1 MLDPAQALPAAARPS
16 LPLPVPSTARRVLV
30 VGGAGALGSALLES
44 LLGAHRFERVAVAV
58 RRPVSPALRG
68 LVVVDDSE
76 AAWQAFAPES
86 ALIVFDRERKANGR
100 DDAFVRPQPSELLA
114 LATRLRAAG
123 ARQLIVAL
131 PHAPAMLPQA
141 LKAGLASLDEGAVA
155 DLGFDHVVFMRLA
168 QAGLAASAVEA
179 SHPQRLADWML
190 RQLHWMVPSSEQPV
204 RRETLARVVAR
215 LLIELPAA
223 PRGTRVLPPEL
234 LWHAAQAADIEP
246 LVQRW
251 LAGETLPPLRA
262 VRQRW

>member
-1 MLDPAQALPAAARPS
+1 MLDPAQALAAVARPPS
-16 LPLPVPSTARRVLV
+16 PLPVPPSARRVLV
-30 VGGAGALGSALLES
+30 VGGAGPLGSALVES

-58 RRPVSPALRG
+58 QRRVSPALRG
-68 LVVVDDSE
+68 LVIVDDSD

-100 DDAFVRPQPSELLA
+100 DDAFVRPQPEQLLA

-168 QAGLAASAVEA
+168 QTGLPAGADEA
-179 SHPQRLADWML
+179 SRPQRLADWML

-204 RRETLARVVAR
+204 RRETVARVVAR

-223 PRGTRVLPPEL
+223 PRGTRVLPPDL
-234 LWHAAQAADIEP
+234 LWHAAQAADLEP

-251 LAGETLPPLRA
+251 LAGEALPPLRA
-262 VRQRW
+262 TRQRW